1 MSATPE
7 SVLSDLKSGK
17 VAPVYFLQ
25 GEETYFI
32 DQISNY
38 IEDNLLNESDKG
50 FNQTVVY
57 GRDVNVS
64 TILNHARR
72 FPMMSEKQVVIVKEA
87 QTISDLNREEGSK
100 MLLDY
105 LNNPVPSTV
114 LVFCHKNKTLD
125 KRKILG
131 KSIDKLSVNVV
142 TKKIYDDKL
151 PGWIET
157 HVSQKGLKITHK
169 AVRMLADA
177 IGTNLERVANEVDKV
192 AINLDKGAE
201 IDEQLIQKYVGI
213 SKDYNVF
220 ELQKAVAARD
230 VIKANKIVNYFDAN
244 SKKNPIIPIL
254 AVLFNFYSKLLITTP
269 LRDKSLN
276 GIASALKMNS
286 FFAKDFH
293 TASNVYTLPQV
304 VRNINLLKNADLKL
318 KGVESSGAVTEGQI
332 LKELIFRLLH

>member
-17 VAPVYFLQ
+17 IAPVYFLQ
-25 GEETYFI
+25 GEETYYI
-32 DQISNY
+32 DQISDF
-38 IEDNLLNESDKG
+38 IEDNILNESEKG
-50 FNQTVVY
+50 FNQTIVY
-57 GRDVNVS
+57 GRDANVS
-64 TILNHARR
+64 TVLNHARR

-87 QTISDLNREEGSK
+87 QTLTDINKEEGSK

-125 KRKILG
+125 KRKALG

-151 PGWIET
+151 PAWIES
-157 HVSQKGLKITHK
+157 HVSQKGYKISHK

-192 AINLDKGAE
+192 AINIEKGAE
-201 IDEQLIQKYVGI
+201 IDEKLIQKYVGI

-220 ELQKAVAARD
+220 ELQKAIAAKD
-230 VIKANKIVNYFDAN
+230 VLKANKIVNYFDAN
-244 SKKNPIIPIL
+244 SKKNPIIPIV
-254 AVLFNFYSKLLITTP
+254 AVLFNFYSKLLIATSQ
-269 LRDKSLN
+269 RDKSLN
-276 GIASALKMNS
+276 GIASALNMNS

-293 TASNVYTLPQV
+293 MAANAYTLPQV
-304 VRNINLLKNADLKL
+304 VRNIHLLKKADLQL
-318 KGVESSGAVTEGQI
+318 KGVDSSGAVGEGQI
-332 LKELIFRLLH
+332 LKELVFRLLH